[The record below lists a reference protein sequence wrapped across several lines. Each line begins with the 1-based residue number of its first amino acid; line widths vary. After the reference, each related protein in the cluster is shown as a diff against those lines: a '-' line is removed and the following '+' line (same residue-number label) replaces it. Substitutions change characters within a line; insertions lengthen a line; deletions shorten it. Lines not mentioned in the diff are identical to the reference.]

1 MLIDGPFTVKLIEN
15 TGNLGR
21 EIHINFV
28 KDFCSLDVKKQAKVF
43 ADYITLLHQQL
54 KTLAQDSQEF
64 QGMMY
69 IAQFSESIYPHIVG
83 EELPL
88 EETLI
93 IEMEPEN
100 PLTTLINQDW
110 H

>member
-1 MLIDGPFTVKLIEN
+1 MLIDGPFTVKLVEN
-15 TGNLGR
+15 TGNIER

-43 ADYITLLHQQL
+43 ADYITSLHQQL
-54 KTLAQDSQEF
+54 QTLSQDSQEY

-83 EELPL
+83 GELPL
-88 EETLI
+88 EDTLI

-100 PLTTLINQDW
+100 PLSTLIN
-110 H
+110 